1 MKRNLLKLIP
11 LLCIGCLTFSACGSK
26 QPGDLENEDKN
37 VQAEEVAPQT
47 IDGVT
52 DGEEASLSQKISDST
67 SEISDIANKIASHQ
81 SDVSNTGSSNPSNA
95 SGTTDPSSTSGAGI
109 LDQAALGVRQSV
121 TGIITDA
128 SKSYISFQTQ
138 DGASHYL
145 TIPEE
150 GLEGGLRYLTIG
162 QFATINYIGSLDEKH
177 ARLTSVTESSMTTDI
192 YLEEYA
198 FAIRIMDAVKNMDME
213 ALSDLSNFPLFIDTG
228 NYAGPMNTSGE
239 FEAIDSEKIFTAE
252 LVEKISNFN
261 LFELKYTDAGFVMGT
276 DGPSIT
282 FDVDYD
288 GILGVI
294 GITCI
299 SDANRPNTK

>member
-1 MKRNLLKLIP
+1 MKRNIHKLIP
-11 LLCIGCLTFSACGSK
+11 LLCAGCLAFSACGNK
-26 QPGDLENEDKN
+26 QPGDSETENNN
-37 VQAEEVAPQT
+37 VQSEEFAPQT
-47 IDGVT
+47 IDGAT
-52 DGEEASLSQKISDST
+52 NGQEATLSQKISDST
-67 SEISDIANKIASHQ
+67 SEISDIANKVASHQ
-81 SDVSNTGSSNPSNA
+81 ADISGTSDPSNTSN
-95 SGTTDPSSTSGAGI
+95 AGI
-109 LDQAALGVRQSV
+109 LDEAEIGVRQSV

-138 DGASHYL
+138 DGAFHHL

-150 GLEGGLRYLTIG
+150 GLEGGLRYITIG

-177 ARLTSVTESSMTTDI
+177 ARLTSITESNLTTDV

-198 FAIRIMDAVKNMDME
+198 FAIRIMDAVKTMDME
-213 ALSDLSNFPLFIDTG
+213 ALSDLSNFPVFIDTG
-228 NYAGPMNTSGE
+228 NYAGSMNTSGE
-239 FEAIDSEKIFTAE
+239 FEAIDSEKIFTSE
-252 LVEKISNFN
+252 LVETISNFN

-276 DGPSIT
+276 EGPSIT

-294 GITCI
+294 GMTCI